1 MTYDDFRAVM
11 KNGDYNALYLFSGPE
26 TFLQEFCALELKKS
40 LIDPSFEDFNYKCY
54 LEAPVFED
62 VNAFITALPL
72 MSAKKLVVFNN
83 CHLFERK
90 LSEKARWAEM
100 FSSLPPYVV
109 CVVRE
114 TDAFSKEKT
123 AQTEVKKAVVGCGQS
138 VVFDYLPD
146 ARLRPWLMKA
156 AAVKGKSL
164 SQQNA
169 SYMISSVGRSMT
181 TLRAEIE
188 KISAKA
194 EEFEITRQ
202 DIDSV
207 IIKPLTETVF
217 KLIDALLIS
226 RADLC
231 FASISKL
238 SAMETEP
245 IAALSTIGSQVLKIY
260 TAKLLLLSS
269 MSVAEV
275 KKRLG
280 GGFGADKAV
289 SNASKTT
296 EKKLERMIS
305 FLRQAEKGIKNGE
318 KNAWAE
324 LYILAAQA

>member
-1 MTYDDFRAVM
+1 MTYDDFRARL
-11 KNGDYNALYLFSGPE
+11 KDGDHNRLYLFSGPE
-26 TFLQEFCALELKKS
+26 TFLQEFCAEELKKS

-54 LEAPVFED
+54 LEAPAFDD
-62 VNAFITALPL
+62 VNSFIAALPL
-72 MSAKKLVVFNN
+72 MSEKKLVIFNN
-83 CHLFERK
+83 CALFERK

-146 ARLRPWLMKA
+146 VRLRPWLMKA

-169 SYMISSVGRSMT
+169 AYIISSVGRSMT
-181 TLRAEIE
+181 VLRAEIE

-194 EEFEITRQ
+194 QEFEITRQ

-217 KLIDALLIS
+217 KLIDALLAS
-226 RADLC
+226 RSDLC
-231 FASISKL
+231 YASIAKL
-238 SAMETEP
+238 YTMESEP
-245 IAALSTIGSQVLKIY
+245 IAALSTIASQVLKIY
-260 TAKLLLLSS
+260 TAKLYLSSS

-275 KKRLG
+275 KKKLG
-280 GGFGADKAV
+280 GGYGADKAV

-296 EKKLERMIS
+296 EVKLERMIS
-305 FLRQAEKGIKNGE
+305 FLQDAEKSIKNGE
-318 KNAWAE
+318 KNAWVV
-324 LYILAAQA
+324 LDLLAARA